1 MKTFAVTAGHGA
13 GHPGNTWGGYSE
25 ALLMTELRDIVV
37 DKLTQ
42 AGHTVRVD
50 GARKENMSL
59 KEAVRLIQGTDL
71 AIELH
76 TNAHKPDSAGVE
88 VIAQLS
94 HKAQA
99 QKLAKAIAR
108 VLEIPVR
115 RDGGF
120 FRLETF
126 IEQQGYTPAF
136 VRHGGLIVEVFFQSN
151 QEELAKYL
159 ARKWLVASAIVGA
172 IAS

>member
-1 MKTFAVTAGHGA
+1 MIYAVTAGHGG

-25 ALLMTELRDIVV
+25 AVLMTELRDIVV
-37 DKLTQ
+37 DKLTK

-50 GARKENMSL
+50 GARKENQSL
-59 KEAVRLIQGTDL
+59 MAAVRLIHGTDL

-76 TNAHKPDSAGVE
+76 TNALTATSAGVE
-88 VIAQLS
+88 VIAQLK

-99 QKLAKAIAR
+99 QNIAKAIAR
-108 VLEIPVR
+108 ILEIPVR

-120 FRLETF
+120 FRLEDF
-126 IEQQGYTPAF
+126 IAQMGYTPAF

-151 QEELAKYL
+151 PEELGKYL
-159 ARKWLVASAIVGA
+159 QRKWLVASGIVGA
-172 IAS
+172 ITS